1 MTLPLDSITGV
12 ICTLLCNATKK
23 AMKNTNYNYIWALNI
38 HNLQYCSSKCLNHWP
53 GKVEREFGFLRA
65 SMAAVSRWNSVERV
79 SGLTRA
85 LSLQQKLTPLRNARR
100 RSRSR
105 SRRASEGKEGGASEV
120 WLSKPTQGNRDFT
133 LFHIVTESS
142 RLIIFL
148 YNL

>member
-1 MTLPLDSITGV
+1 
-12 ICTLLCNATKK
+12 
-23 AMKNTNYNYIWALNI
+23 
-38 HNLQYCSSKCLNHWP
+38 
-53 GKVEREFGFLRA
+53 
-65 SMAAVSRWNSVERV
+65 MAAVSRWNSVERV

-85 LSLQQKLTPLRNARR
+85 LSLQQKLTPLRNAEEEEQEQEQRG
-100 RSRSR
+100 
-105 SRRASEGKEGGASEV
+105 ASEGKEGGASEV